1 MLLVYTDELRAN
13 DTKSTEGLIKEVTK
27 YQLMMEE
34 KMETQQLRLEES
46 HSYIT
51 QAMSALDHA
60 NLKHETLVRDMRAVR
75 ASNLMAAKRHRN
87 LAGEC
92 LELLTSLRELH
103 RYCNETIKEENAVRA
118 SQDAAKVSLERLQ
131 SESRRYKKQSGSY
144 LEQLRELSLFQSSNQ
159 TLINDSSE
167 LIDSVWRKVEC
178 SFTTWDANAVLQ
190 WIRHKMHWINADAVP
205 NCVDF
210 ALIFNRLDEMQIN
223 GQTLLTLQKKDLLDI
238 GFKLNSHRTN
248 IHEHI
253 RYLINSNRSDAQSMH
268 MTLCDDDEPDVQEG
282 QPSTHDKDQDVP
294 QGFRC
299 ALSGEL
305 MTNPVICCHD
315 MKVYEKNAIRE
326 YLMGSGGRLPDG
338 TTADRINVDDQSS
351 FLLFDEL
358 SIKNDTEQYRKERAE
373 QHAHAQ

>member
-190 WIRHKMHWINADAVP
+190 WIRHKMHWIN
-205 NCVDF
+205 
-210 ALIFNRLDEMQIN
+210 

-253 RYLINSNRSDAQSMH
+253 RCLINSNRSDAQSMH